1 LEDCVPDTF
10 QALGV
15 LVLALLPGALYVWS
29 FERLA
34 GAWGIKL
41 ADRLLRFIGVS
52 AVLHVTF
59 LPITYRLRSE
69 FVRSGRVADGTV
81 PLIAWPALILYV
93 AVPIAGGTLVGWGTR
108 GRHAWAR
115 WFTGPDPAPRA
126 WDDLFGSRPDG
137 WIRLR
142 LRSGSWLAGAYAKR
156 PDGSRSYAAGYPEEQ
171 DLYLIE
177 AMDVDPDTGEFLF
190 GDDGYP
196 VSRGSGILVRWS
208 EVEYL
213 EFIEA

>member
-1 LEDCVPDTF
+1 LDGE
-10 QALGV
+10 
-15 LVLALLPGALYVWS
+15 LAAGRPGP
-29 FERLA
+29 A
-34 GAWGIKL
+34 GSRG
-41 ADRLLRFIGVS
+41 
-52 AVLHVTF
+52 
-59 LPITYRLRSE
+59 P
-69 FVRSGRVADGTV
+69 
-81 PLIAWPALILYV
+81 
-93 AVPIAGGTLVGWGTR
+93 TR
-108 GRHAWAR
+108 
-115 WFTGPDPAPRA
+115 APRA
-126 WDDLFGSRPDG
+126 WDHLFGSRPDG

-177 AMDVDPDTGEFLF
+177 AMDVDPDTGEFRF
-190 GDDGYP
+190 GDHGYP